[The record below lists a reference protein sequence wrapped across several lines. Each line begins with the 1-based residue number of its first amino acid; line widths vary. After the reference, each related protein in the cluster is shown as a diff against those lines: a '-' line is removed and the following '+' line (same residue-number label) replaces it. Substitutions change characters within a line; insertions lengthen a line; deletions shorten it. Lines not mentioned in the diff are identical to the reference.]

1 MVNPL
6 FALAFLMGLIL
17 LGILGHCF
25 GVDSSERLR
34 SEEEELAAFG
44 VTWQDLYP
52 YSTQAVDSDSG
63 PAQPAQ
69 SKPGSI

>member
-1 MVNPL
+1 MI
-6 FALAFLMGLIL
+6 ALAFLMGLIL
-17 LGILGHCF
+17 LGALGHCF

-52 YSTQAVDSDSG
+52 RSTQAVDSDSSLT
-63 PAQPAQ
+63 QPAQ
-69 SKPGSI
+69 SRPGSI